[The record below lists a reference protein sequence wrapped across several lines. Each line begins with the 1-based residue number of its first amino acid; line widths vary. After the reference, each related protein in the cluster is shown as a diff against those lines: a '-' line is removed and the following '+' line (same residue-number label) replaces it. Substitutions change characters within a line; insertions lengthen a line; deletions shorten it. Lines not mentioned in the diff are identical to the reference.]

1 MSDIGLMMAM
11 AGVVLLV
18 FGGISVLSNNYT
30 LNGIK
35 ARTVGN
41 GQHGTAR
48 WATPKEIHQTY
59 THIPF
64 AVRDWRRGENR
75 PARQGLV
82 LGSTGKKRITALVDS
97 DDIHCLMNE
106 F

>member
-48 WATPKEIHQTY
+48 WATKKEIQQTY
-59 THIPF
+59 GQH
-64 AVRDWRRGENR
+64 
-75 PARQGLV
+75 RQEKDHR
-82 LGSTGKKRITALVDS
+82 LGGQR
-97 DDIHCLMNE
+97 
-106 F
+106 

>member
-35 ARTVGN
+35 ARTVGD

-48 WATPKEIHQTY
+48 RATLKE
-59 THIPF
+59 
-64 AVRDWRRGENR
+64 VR
-75 PARQGLV
+75 
-82 LGSTGKKRITALVDS
+82 
-97 DDIHCLMNE
+97 
-106 F
+106 

>member
-1 MSDIGLMMAM
+1 MSDVGLMMAI

-48 WATPKEIHQTY
+48 WATKKEIQQTY
-59 THIPF
+59 AHVPF
-64 AVRDWRRGENR
+64 AEIGRAHV
-75 PARQGLV
+75 
-82 LGSTGKKRITALVDS
+82 
-97 DDIHCLMNE
+97 
-106 F
+106 